1 MDGEPIFHGPLLG
14 RRNTPLILRRALVF
28 GLTASAYLAAAL
40 ALAAVNLLIVETL
53 PPPRAVSGVNVGFV
67 TPPPLPGGQGG
78 GPVQPSTVA
87 ATRAAAPAAA
97 HSLQVPAPRP
107 TVVPLPP
114 PTDPDPELDH
124 SDTPGTTLE
133 DSGAPG
139 MDSTG
144 VRGPGGGIGVG
155 PGGSAG
161 GGNAEDGRGTGS
173 GGDVVYDE
181 GRSDITPPVQR
192 ATRAFPRYPE
202 LARKAGVE
210 GSVVLLIVIDR
221 EGRVGEIEVLRA
233 PDPRF
238 GFDLAAIEAVKQWR
252 YQPALLGGRPV
263 AVQASVTIEFTISR

>member
-14 RRNTPLILRRALVF
+14 RRKTPLVLRRALAF
-28 GLTASAYLAAAL
+28 GLTASAYLVAAL
-40 ALAAVNLLIVETL
+40 VLLAVNLLVVETL
-53 PPPRAVSGVNVGFV
+53 PPPRAVSGVNIAFV
-67 TPPPLPGGQGG
+67 NPPPFPGSQGG

-87 ATRAAAPAAA
+87 ATPVAAPAAA
-97 HSLQVPAPRP
+97 HSLQAPTPRP

-114 PTDPDPELDH
+114 PTDPNQALDPP
-124 SDTPGTTLE
+124 DTPGAALE
-133 DSGAPG
+133 GSGAPG

-144 VRGPGGGIGVG
+144 AHGPAGGLGVG
-155 PGGSAG
+155 PGGSGG
-161 GGNAEDGRGTGS
+161 GGNAEQGQGTGS
-173 GGDVVYDE
+173 GNDVVYDE
-181 GRSDITPPVQR
+181 GHPDITPPVQR

-238 GFDLAAIEAVKQWR
+238 GFELAAIEAVKQWR

-263 AVQASVTIEFTISR
+263 AVQASVTIEFSISR